1 MAGELSQKPALST
14 VAVSHSSTKVPW
26 KHTVSESSVSAHS
39 ALSKRIHSIKAPV
52 INNTSMVCNV
62 IYASIVSGQR
72 QNFYFVGMCTVL
84 YSLFLKQESFYES
97 TGKYQ

>member
-1 MAGELSQKPALST
+1 
-14 VAVSHSSTKVPW
+14 
-26 KHTVSESSVSAHS
+26 
-39 ALSKRIHSIKAPV
+39 
-52 INNTSMVCNV
+52 MVCNV

-84 YSLFLKQESFYES
+84 DSLFLKQESFYES